1 MPGSPLAIRWPST
14 PGQPGYSLGLAL
26 GCPHPLP
33 QQFPDPQALGSSS
46 GVTPGL
52 EQVPGLELVGSPAG
66 SQAARQHPALCVPWL
81 MSNMPMPGPSKAG
94 IPSVRPHLLLP
105 ENVPKASIH
114 VKNCQAWS
122 PCSQQNAGQAQGET
136 AFIVEGS
143 WAGLSPR
150 RTGSTAAPASA
161 PGTAGT
167 GSPGWQRSL
176 RPASGPRTASCS
188 HT

>member
-1 MPGSPLAIRWPST
+1 MPGSPLAIRWPSR
-14 PGQPGYSLGLAL
+14 PGQPGYSLAL
-26 GCPHPLP
+26 GCPHPLS
-33 QQFPDPQALGSSS
+33 QQSPDPQALGSSS

-52 EQVPGLELVGSPAG
+52 ERASGLGLVGSPAG
-66 SQAARQHPALCVPWL
+66 SQAAPCPVRSLA
-81 MSNMPMPGPSKAG
+81 NMPMPGPSKAA
-94 IPSVRPHLLLP
+94 IPSVRPHLLLL

-122 PCSQQNAGQAQGET
+122 PSSQQNAGQAQGET
-136 AFIVEGS
+136 TFIVEGS